1 MINKLFMLLSLIT
14 FHSVQ
19 MTGVRIIVANGKNGT
34 FPSQIP
40 CHFQFDNKT
49 NGNLIRT
56 VRSRGNRPISMRQRN
71 QLIILNVSQS
81 DQLSFVYHHFVR
93 MHSHRS
99 LSSQTKTKTALIF
112 CTGNSFGISFNV
124 QSPMSSRLEFDR
136 YFQKIVRFEFHLC
149 IDGMAKFSKTS
160 AISIGYN
167 WNRQIFNFGV
177 VYPGAP

>member
-19 MTGVRIIVANGKNGT
+19 MTGVRIIVANGKNET
-34 FPSQIP
+34 FPNQIP

-112 CTGNSFGISFNV
+112 CTGNLFGISFNV
-124 QSPMSSRLEFDR
+124 
-136 YFQKIVRFEFHLC
+136 
-149 IDGMAKFSKTS
+149 
-160 AISIGYN
+160 
-167 WNRQIFNFGV
+167 
-177 VYPGAP
+177 